1 MKYDCRLTVA
11 RSKKLFT
18 RNRIPTRKRK
28 SPGTS
33 SDIERRA
40 SPFDRRL
47 QQKQDG
53 RTPSVSRSPS
63 VSSSGAAT
71 TSSPEAYNGTLKL
84 DEDGFVFCQP
94 VSVFKYADHW
104 RLMLLGIRTRCCF
117 CLRYRLPYLGHE
129 AVYIRVGSTNCCNS
143 DTCEIRTEAEES
155 SRSSD

>member
-1 MKYDCRLTVA
+1 MKHDRKLTVA

-18 RNRIPTRKRK
+18 RDRISSRKRK
-28 SPGTS
+28 SPGTGAA
-33 SDIERRA
+33 IERRA
-40 SPFDRRL
+40 PPFDQRL

-63 VSSSGAAT
+63 VSSSGEA
-71 TSSPEAYNGTLKL
+71 TSSSSEAYNGTLEL
-84 DEDGFVFCQP
+84 DDDGFVFCQP
-94 VSVFKYADHW
+94 VSVFRYVDHW
-104 RLMLLGIRTRCCF
+104 RLTFPGVRTRCCF
-117 CLRYRLPYLGHE
+117 CLHYRLSYLGNE